1 MTTYIYNVGLAG
13 SVILSIAFI
22 PNTYFIVKRNRQ
34 CSEINIVFITL
45 MILCS
50 FLLLIYSAH
59 FNLVPVIIANTS
71 VLINNIVVFVYYFY
85 LLCK

>member
-1 MTTYIYNVGLAG
+1 MSNYIYNIGLAG

-22 PNTYFIVKRNRQ
+22 PNTYFILRKNLY

-50 FLLLIYSAH
+50 LLLLIYSIH

-71 VLINNIVVFVYYFY
+71 VLVNNLVVFIYYFY

>member
-1 MTTYIYNVGLAG
+1 MSNYIYNIGLAG

-22 PNTYFIVKRNRQ
+22 PNTYFILRKNLY

-45 MILCS
+45 
-50 FLLLIYSAH
+50 IYSIH

-71 VLINNIVVFVYYFY
+71 VLVNNLVVFIYYFY